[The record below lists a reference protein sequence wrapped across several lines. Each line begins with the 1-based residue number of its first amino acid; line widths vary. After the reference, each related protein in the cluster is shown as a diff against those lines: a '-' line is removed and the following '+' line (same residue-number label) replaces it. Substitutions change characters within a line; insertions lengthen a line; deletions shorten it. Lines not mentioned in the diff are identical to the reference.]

1 MDFGLHLGTRGA
13 AAKTDGLRLLAQRAE
28 KLGFAYL
35 GLSDH
40 IIIAHAIDP
49 KYPYSDDGNWPG
61 LDTGDCLDQLTC
73 LTYAAAVTEKI
84 RLLTSVMVIPH
95 RPVIQ
100 TAKQLATADLLSK
113 GRIVAGVGVGW
124 MREELALLSAPP
136 FERRGAA
143 SNEYIEAFKVLW
155 TDKAPRY
162 DGEFVSFDNVSFEPK
177 PVQAGGPPIWIGGE
191 GMAARKRTARL
202 GDGWY
207 PVMRNPR
214 HMMDT
219 PDKFA
224 AALADIHGFTEEA
237 GRDPAKIDTAM
248 FAPTYK
254 LTAEPGGAD
263 RWAFSGSAEQI
274 AADASAFADAGL
286 NTVLI
291 GFEDSDVQRSLD
303 TIEAFASE
311 VMPLVS

>member
-13 AAKTDGLRLLAQRAE
+13 AAKANGLRALAQHAD

-35 GLSDH
+35 GISDH
-40 IIIAHAIDP
+40 IIIAHEIDP
-49 KYPYSDDGNWPG
+49 KYPYSEDGDWPG

-73 LTYAAAVTEKI
+73 LAYAAAATETI

-95 RPVIQ
+95 RPAIQ
-100 TAKQLATADLLSK
+100 TAKQLATADRLSN
-113 GRIVAGVGVGW
+113 GRVVAGVGVGW

-155 TDKAPRY
+155 TEKAPRY
-162 DGEFVSFDNVSFEPK
+162 DGEFVSFQNVSFEPK
-177 PVQAGGPPIWIGGE
+177 PIQTGGPPIWIGGE

-214 HMMDT
+214 HLMDT
-219 PDKFA
+219 PEKFA
-224 AALADIHGFTEEA
+224 AALADIHRFAEEA
-237 GRDPAKIDTAM
+237 GRDPSKIDTAM
-248 FAPTYK
+248 FAPGYR
-254 LTAEPGGAD
+254 LGAVSGD
-263 RWAFSGSAEQI
+263 RWAFSGMPAQI
-274 AADASAFADAGL
+274 AEDARAYAEAGL
-286 NTVLI
+286 NHLLI

-303 TIEAFASE
+303 TIEGFAKE
-311 VMPLVS
+311 VMPLVA

>member
-13 AAKTDGLRLLAQRAE
+13 AASAEGLRALAQQAE
-28 KLGFAYL
+28 ALGFAYL

-40 IIIAHAIDP
+40 IIIAHSIDS
-49 KYPYSDDGNWPG
+49 KYPYNESGDWPG
-61 LDTGDCLDQLTC
+61 VDTGACLDQLTC
-73 LTYAAAVTEKI
+73 LTFAAAVTEKI

-95 RPVIQ
+95 RPAIQ
-100 TAKQLATADLLSK
+100 TAKQLATADLLSN
-113 GRIVAGVGVGW
+113 GRVVAGVGVGW

-143 SNEYIEAFKVLW
+143 SNEYIEAFRELW
-155 TDKAPRY
+155 TAKAPRY
-162 DGEFVSFDNVSFEPK
+162 AGEFVSFDNVSFEPK
-177 PVQAGGPPIWIGGE
+177 PPQAGGPPIWIGGE

-207 PVMRNPR
+207 PVLRNPR

-219 PDKFA
+219 PERFA

-254 LTAEPGGAD
+254 LGDADNGAD
-263 RWAFSGSAEQI
+263 RWPFSGSAEQI
-274 AADASAFADAGL
+274 AEDASAYADVSL
-286 NTVLI
+286 NHLLI
-291 GFEDSDVQRSLD
+291 GFEDNDLQRSLD
-303 TIEAFASE
+303 TIEGFAKE
-311 VMPLVS
+311 VMPLVG

>member
-13 AAKTDGLRLLAQRAE
+13 AAQMDGLRALAQRADA
-28 KLGFAYL
+28 LGFAYL
-35 GLSDH
+35 GISDH
-40 IIIAHAIDP
+40 IIIAHSIDS
-49 KYPYSDDGNWPG
+49 KYPYSDSGDWPG
-61 LDTGDCLDQLTC
+61 IDTGDCLDQLTC

-95 RPVIQ
+95 RPAIQ
-100 TAKQLATADLLSK
+100 TAKQLATADFLSK
-113 GRIVAGVGVGW
+113 GRVTAGVGVGW

-143 SNEYIEAFKVLW
+143 SNEYIEAFRTLW
-155 TDKAPRY
+155 TKKTPRY
-162 DGEFVSFDNVSFEPK
+162 EGEFVSFDNVSFEPK
-177 PVQAGGPPIWIGGE
+177 PTQAGGPPIWIGGE
-191 GMAARKRTARL
+191 GMAARRRTARL

-207 PVMRNPR
+207 PVLRNPR

-219 PDKFA
+219 PERFA
-224 AALADIHGFTEEA
+224 AALADIHGFAEEA

-254 LTAEPGGAD
+254 LGAADTSAD

-274 AADASAFADAGL
+274 AEDARAFADAGL
-286 NTVLI
+286 NHVLI
-291 GFEDSDVQRSLD
+291 GFEDSDLQRSLD
-303 TIEAFASE
+303 TIEEFAKE
-311 VMPLVS
+311 VMPLVG

>member
-1 MDFGLHLGTRGA
+1 
-13 AAKTDGLRLLAQRAE
+13 
-28 KLGFAYL
+28 
-35 GLSDH
+35 
-40 IIIAHAIDP
+40 
-49 KYPYSDDGNWPG
+49 
-61 LDTGDCLDQLTC
+61 
-73 LTYAAAVTEKI
+73 YAAAVTEKI

-95 RPVIQ
+95 RPAIQ

-113 GRIVAGVGVGW
+113 GRITAGVGVGW
-124 MREELALLSAPP
+124 MREELALLSAPA

-155 TDKAPRY
+155 TEKAPVY
-162 DGEFVSFDNVSFEPK
+162 DGDFVSFKNVSFEPK
-177 PVQAGGPPIWIGGE
+177 PLQAGGPPIWIGGE

-202 GDGWY
+202 GEGWY

-224 AALADIHGFTEEA
+224 AALADIHKFAEEA

-254 LTAEPGGAD
+254 LTAEAGTAD

-274 AADASAFADAGL
+274 AEDAFAFAKVGL
-286 NTVLI
+286 NNVLI
-291 GFEDSDVQRSLD
+291 GFEDSDLQRSLD
-303 TIEAFASE
+303 IIEAFATE
-311 VMPLVS
+311 VMPLVG